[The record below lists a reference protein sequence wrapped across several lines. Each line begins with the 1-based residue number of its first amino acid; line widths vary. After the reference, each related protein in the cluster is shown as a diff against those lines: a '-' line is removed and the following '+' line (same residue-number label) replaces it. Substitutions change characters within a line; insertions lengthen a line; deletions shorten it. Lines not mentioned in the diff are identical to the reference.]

1 MSRVEPKGRT
11 DGRWRCVG
19 PGSCRVWRRPRRIT
33 APRGGQAQVSQQA
46 DLGAVPRPAPVAV
59 AVAFERGAPSL
70 QGPNHL
76 SAVRPPR
83 VPPWP
88 RGWRRPGS
96 GWGLRAIFRPLPAGW
111 EPALSASIAAR
122 STSIGLPVRPS
133 GAEACGRLPLSERHI
148 TRAAPPTHP
157 RRRRPAPNSG
167 WRDRSVLGSG
177 PFRPGLPWVPDLEAP
192 CVASVLPSV

>member
-1 MSRVEPKGRT
+1 LAQSRVGLLPARALT
-11 DGRWRCVG
+11 S
-19 PGSCRVWRRPRRIT
+19 PGIKAT
-33 APRGGQAQVSQQA
+33 RGGQAQVSQQA
-46 DLGAVPRPAPVAV
+46 DLGAVPRRVRRSTPAGPCRRGSS
-59 AVAFERGAPSL
+59 AFERGAPSL

-157 RRRRPAPNSG
+157 RRRRPAPNSD

-177 PFRPGLPWVPDLEAP
+177 PFHPGLPWVPNLEAP
-192 CVASVLPSV
+192 CVPSV